1 MSMIDSLFKNADP
14 IVASTLDKALST
26 KDISVDEAVKLFD
39 STGLELN
46 LSVMVADELRK
57 RTVGDYATYVVNRNI
72 NFTNVCIKQC
82 GFCAF
87 SRDFREEEGYFLPT
101 EEIVKRA
108 QEAASVGAT
117 EVCIQAGL
125 PPKMDGH
132 IYIDICKAVKKELP
146 DIHIHAF
153 SPEEVAYGAVRSE
166 TPVQEYLKM
175 LKEAGIGSLPGT
187 AAEILDQSLRDM
199 ISPGRIS
206 VKDWIAVIK
215 QAHALGIPTTSTI
228 MYGHIETSR
237 HKAEHIDLL
246 RNIQKETHGFTE
258 FVPLSFVHTEA
269 PMYNRKT
276 VPRIRPGADGNEVVK
291 MHAVARIM
299 LNNHIPNIQVSWV
312 KEGARMSQLLL
323 AAGVNDFGGTL
334 INESIS
340 TAAGAPHGQLMR
352 PKEIRQLIRAAGRV
366 PVQRS
371 TAYHAL
377 KVFVDENEDQDS
389 SLDSIDSSQFGSYH
403 QLIKLDK
410 FRYKDAKGNGN
421 IFEGGR

>member
-1 MSMIDSLFKNADP
+1 MIDSLLKRTDP
-14 IVASTLDKALST
+14 VVAAALDHALSG
-26 KDISVDEAVKLFD
+26 KDISVDEAIALLD
-39 STGLELN
+39 STGLEMN
-46 LSVMVADELRK
+46 LVLTVADELR
-57 RTVGDYATYVVNRNI
+57 RETVGDVVTYVINRNI

-101 EEIVKRA
+101 EEIVRRA
-108 QEAASVGAT
+108 KEAASLGAT

-125 PPKMDGH
+125 PPKVDGQL
-132 IYIDICKAVKKELP
+132 YIDILKAVKKDLP

-153 SPEEVAYGAVRSE
+153 SPEEVLYGAVRSDTSIE
-166 TPVQEYLKM
+166 EYLKM

-206 VKDWIAVIK
+206 VQNWIRVIK
-215 QAHALGIPTTSTI
+215 QAHAIGIPTTSTI

-237 HKAEHIDLL
+237 HKAEHIALL
-246 RNIQKETHGFTE
+246 REIQKETHGFTE

-269 PMYNRKT
+269 PMYNRHT
-276 VPRIRPGADGNEVVK
+276 VENVRAGADGNEVIK
-291 MHAVARIM
+291 LHAVARIM
-299 LNNHIPNIQVSWV
+299 LNNYIPNIQVSWV

-323 AAGVNDFGGTL
+323 AAGANDFGGTL

-340 TAAGAPHGQLMR
+340 TAAGAQHGQLMR
-352 PKEIRQLIRAAGRV
+352 PKEIRQLIRSAGRI
-366 PVQRS
+366 PAQRS
-371 TAYHAL
+371 TTYKTIKMFAGESNEEESAL
-377 KVFVDENEDQDS
+377 DTTDA
-389 SLDSIDSSQFGSYH
+389 SQFGSYH

-410 FRYKDAKGNGN
+410 FRYKDAKK
-421 IFEGGR
+421 